1 MTASGTIF
9 LTLSSLVYTIITTM
23 LFFMKPKIN
32 KSENRIF
39 GKLLIIS
46 TLSMISEL
54 AIVSTVNIPGLSS
67 IVQKLFLVFVILWLS
82 RFLDYTFVVTMFD
95 SKKSDDD
102 NTKKYKHLNYLFII
116 VNILCS
122 LAIMVAPIYFNDM
135 GDAKY
140 TSGPSVS
147 IVFAITGIYL
157 VTMILLLIT
166 HLNKIKQKRCLP
178 IVVLIV
184 LLIMTAILQ
193 KVNPQL
199 LLTNFVFGL
208 IICLMYNTI
217 ENPDLKMLNEMTL
230 AKDMAEK
237 ANRAKSDFLSSMSHE
252 IRTPL
257 NAIVGLSEDIAS
269 YEDQVPKEVVEDTK
283 DIKNASD
290 TLLEIVGNILD
301 INKIESEHM
310 DIVEKEY
317 NFKEEIS
324 KTAKMI
330 STRIED
336 KPIEFE
342 VKMAEDIPDIL
353 IGDKH
358 HVKEIVNNLLTN
370 AIKYTEKGKI
380 TLTVKCINKAD
391 ISRLIVSVQ
400 DTGRGIKKENIKK
413 LFTKF
418 QRLDEDMNTTIEGTG
433 LGLAITKSLV
443 DLMHGTINVQSHFGT
458 GSLFVVNLPQKIKKQ
473 YDETIDKAVI
483 YNYIRKPIENVEK
496 TEDSNNIDKVNDE
509 DNDTETADNIRK
521 RILIVDDNKLNIKV
535 ATKLL
540 SDLPYDID
548 ECYNGVECLEKIK
561 LNSYDLILMD
571 IMMPEMDGEVT
582 IKKLKDNSDFKTPVI
597 ALTADAVAGANEK
610 YLNEGFVGYLAK
622 PFKKEE
628 LENKIVEVLK
638 NKTNSSKTN
647 WDDVPTIV
655 IGNGVSS
662 IKNNK

>member
-157 VTMILLLIT
+157 VAMILLLIT

-370 AIKYTEKGKI
+370 AVKYTEKGKI

-391 ISRLIVSVQ
+391 ISRLIISVQ

-540 SDLPYDID
+540 SNLPYDID

>member
-391 ISRLIVSVQ
+391 ISRLIISVQ

-540 SDLPYDID
+540 SNLPYDID

>member
-157 VTMILLLIT
+157 VAMILLLIT

-336 KPIEFE
+336 KHIEFE

-391 ISRLIVSVQ
+391 ISRLIISVQ

-540 SDLPYDID
+540 SNLPYDID

-655 IGNGVSS
+655 IGKGVSS